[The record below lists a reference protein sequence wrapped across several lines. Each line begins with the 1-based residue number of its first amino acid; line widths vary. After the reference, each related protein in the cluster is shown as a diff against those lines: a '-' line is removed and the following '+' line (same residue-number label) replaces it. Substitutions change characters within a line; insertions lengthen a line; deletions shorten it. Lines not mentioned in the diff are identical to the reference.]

1 MFPIALPSFEFK
13 IKEENQQTFIFD
25 AIRKKYLVLTPEE
38 WVRQHVIQLLIQ
50 QYGYPKGLFGL
61 EKGHLQNELQK
72 RTDILVYDTDGIP
85 LLLVECKA
93 HYEPI
98 NQKTMTQVMNYNLHL
113 RAPLVMVTNGVKTF
127 CFEIKNK
134 QVNQLT
140 DIPKYL

>member
-50 QYGYPKGLFGL
+50 QYGYPRGLFGL
-61 EKGHLQNELQK
+61 EKGHSFNELQK
-72 RTDILVYDTDGIP
+72 RTDIIIYNPEGKVI
-85 LLLVECKA
+85 LLVECKA

-98 NQKTMTQVMNYNLHL
+98 NQKTMTQAMHYNLHHH
-113 RAPLVMVTNGVKTF
+113 APIVVITNGIKTF
-127 CFEIKNK
+127 CFESKNNK
-134 QVNQLT
+134 TTQLQ
-140 DIPKYL
+140 DIPSYR